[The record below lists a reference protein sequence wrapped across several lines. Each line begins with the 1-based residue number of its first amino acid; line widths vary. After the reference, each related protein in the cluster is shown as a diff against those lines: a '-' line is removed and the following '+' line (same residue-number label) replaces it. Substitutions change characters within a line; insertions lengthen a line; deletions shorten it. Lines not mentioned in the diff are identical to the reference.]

1 MPFRRALSLLAALLL
16 AAALPAAAQGKP
28 ASKAAPKAGPVDAKT
43 AYELAKAAAL
53 KWQADAE
60 LFDLGNLSTG
70 PVDAEGRSTAW
81 NVKWSSKAAGKINL
95 MSVTNGALTTFEM
108 PGPGGRV
115 VPVKT
120 ETLFDSKQIVKMAD
134 DAGGAAHRA
143 KGAKVTLGI
152 VGSTVKPGTTLWH
165 VSYSGDDYRE
175 VFHVAIEGETGKL
188 KVLSD

>member
-1 MPFRRALSLLAALLL
+1 MADRRAHARHLLAALLL
-16 AAALPAAAQGKP
+16 AVALPAAAQG
-28 ASKAAPKAGPVDAKT
+28 KAAPKAGPVDAKT

-60 LFDLGNLSTG
+60 LFDFGNLSTG
-70 PVDAEGRSTAW
+70 PVDAEGRSSAW
-81 NVKWSSKAAGKINL
+81 NVKWSSKAAGKMNM

-108 PGPGGRV
+108 PGSGGRI
-115 VPVKT
+115 VPVKP
-120 ETLFDSKQIVKMAD
+120 ETLFDSKKLVKMAD

-165 VSYSGDDYRE
+165 VSYAGDDYRE
-175 VFHVAIEGETGKL
+175 VFHVGIEGETGKL